1 MPARNRSVHVVTTRR
16 VYKDRVYETHLLRR
30 SYREGTAPTSDMSD
44 THLVGSGR
52 RRELVGRRP
61 DSGPRNDGNG
71 AKTHLLVL
79 APLSVH

>member
-1 MPARNRSVHVVTTRR
+1 M
-16 VYKDRVYETHLLRR
+16 
-30 SYREGTAPTSDMSD
+30 DMSD

-79 APLSVH
+79 APLSFR